1 MPVAKKYINIL
12 SSGEDSVQRKK
23 SPIEQMS
30 FILSVGL
37 SPAFPGLVVTTQP
50 CLPFDISSL
59 VLSIRA
65 RHEHALA
72 LVNGHPSSYLDL
84 APPRSNS

>member
-1 MPVAKKYINIL
+1 MMPVAKKYINIL

-37 SPAFPGLVVTTQP
+37 SPAFPGL
-50 CLPFDISSL
+50 
-59 VLSIRA
+59 
-65 RHEHALA
+65 A
-72 LVNGHPSSYLDL
+72 LVRLLGCIRRCVASFCVYVVLEDVFDL
-84 APPRSNS
+84 SWSDLIWF